1 MVRMSDLVRG
11 IGRDNPPRPPERPAD
26 APTAPPAAEPP
37 AAPAKP
43 SPPPRAR
50 AGDED
55 ARPAVERPALVE
67 AVVAARTE
75 DPAALLGGL
84 QELLLEVRG
93 LTRGT
98 GAFPWGRLE
107 SLVDRA
113 VTSLDRSPDL
123 FWVANNPAAAPG
135 VDYLAFHQA
144 RVAVMALRIGAN
156 VGYDRRRLVPLGM
169 AGCLIDVGLWQ
180 MPETLLRRLDALAGD
195 ELAAY
200 RSHPRLSADLIRR
213 WSPPEETIAQAVL
226 EHHER
231 EQGQGFPQGLTG
243 AAVDPDAKI
252 LGLAD
257 TYTGLTLPPTA
268 RPRLRPHEAVRE
280 IVKSRHEAFPSALIK
295 ALLSEISVFPPGTV
309 VRLNTEEIGRVVA
322 VNRNHPLRP
331 RVEVMADS
339 KGQRLPSPKTVDLS
353 EAPFLYITGPVTEG
367 SR

>member
-1 MVRMSDLVRG
+1 M
-11 IGRDNPPRPPERPAD
+11 
-26 APTAPPAAEPP
+26 
-37 AAPAKP
+37 
-43 SPPPRAR
+43 
-50 AGDED
+50 
-55 ARPAVERPALVE
+55 
-67 AVVAARTE
+67 
-75 DPAALLGGL
+75 LGEL

-93 LTRGT
+93 LARGP
-98 GAFPWGRLE
+98 GQFPWSRL
-107 SLVDRA
+107 SALMDRA
-113 VTSLDRSPDL
+113 VTSLERSPDL
-123 FWVANNPAAAPG
+123 FWVANNPGAPPG

-144 RVAVMALRIGAN
+144 RVAVTALRVGAN
-156 VGYDRRRLVPLGM
+156 VGYDRRRLVTLGI

-180 MPETLLRRLDALAGD
+180 LPDTLLRRLDSLTGD
-195 ELAAY
+195 EQAAY

-213 WSPPEETIAQAVL
+213 WGPPDDAIAQAVL

-243 AAVDPDAKI
+243 TAVEPDAKV

-309 VRLNTEEIGRVVA
+309 VRLNTEEIGRVIA

-331 RVEVMADS
+331 RVEIMADS
-339 KGQRLPSPKTVDLS
+339 KGHRLTAPKTVDLS
-353 EAPFLYITGPVTEG
+353 ESPFIYITGPVTEG
-367 SR
+367 GR